1 MRCYRMHPTAGGQQS
16 ARTIRFCGPDLC
28 AAPACGT
35 IAAMFHAIARL
46 PDGQTVR
53 LDSPTGLAEILA
65 NPENVVWIDYE
76 APTEA
81 DLQQLTGLIPLDSD
95 AVEDCLIGEQR
106 PRIDEFDDY
115 IFLVLYGMP
124 ALIDG
129 PGEELLPRKL
139 AAFCSQRFLI
149 TVHKE
154 ALPSITEIRERGGR
168 NPAQLL
174 AGGSDEVL
182 YCIVDRMVDRYIEI
196 IEHYEGQI
204 ETLEDRSLAN
214 DLDRELLSD
223 VARIR
228 AHLLD
233 VRHLAISQRE
243 LIRPLANGEFDYI
256 GNDLGIGFRHI
267 ADHLAHVIDLADAL
281 REQLTSIREIYH
293 VAIATR
299 TNEVIK
305 TLTLFASI
313 LLPLSVIAGIF
324 GMNLST
330 WPIPEHAGSFWVVIV
345 GMLVIAGALLLY
357 FRRRH
362 WI

>member
-1 MRCYRMHPTAGGQQS
+1 
-16 ARTIRFCGPDLC
+16 
-28 AAPACGT
+28 
-35 IAAMFHAIARL
+35 MFHAIARL
-46 PDGQTVR
+46 TDGQTVH
-53 LDSPTGLAEILA
+53 LDSSTGLAEILA
-65 NPENVVWIDYE
+65 HPENVVWIDYE

-81 DLQQLTGLIPLDSD
+81 DLQQLTSLIPLDSD
-95 AVEDCLIGEQR
+95 AVEDCLTGEQR

-124 ALIDG
+124 VLVDG

-149 TVHKE
+149 TVHNE
-154 ALPSITEIRERGGR
+154 ALPSISEIRERGGR

-182 YCIVDRMVDRYIEI
+182 YCIVDRMVDRYIEL
-196 IEHYEGQI
+196 IEYYEDQI
-204 ETLEDRSLAN
+204 EVLEERSLAN
-214 DLDRELLSD
+214 ELDRGLLSD
-223 VARIR
+223 GARIR

-233 VRHLAISQRE
+233 VRHLAMSQRE

-267 ADHLAHVIDLADAL
+267 ADHLAQVIELADAL

-293 VAIATR
+293 AAIATR

-305 TLTLFASI
+305 TLTLFATI
-313 LLPLSVIAGIF
+313 LLPLSVIAGVF
-324 GMNLST
+324 GMNFKT
-330 WPIPEHAGSFWVVIV
+330 WPIPDHPGSFWAVIAA
-345 GMLVIAGALLLY
+345 MLVIAGALLLY
-357 FRRRH
+357 FRRKH
-362 WI
+362 WL